1 MPPAHFLGLCPGLV
15 LAQHPDD
22 LLLAEATPFHRPSPF
37 QATDSTSFRLS
48 FRGAGQFHHALDDLS
63 VESETSLCFVSLF
76 AFPDRLWANVRSM
89 RSRSGAR
96 CPRGAA
102 MPSEVLRELILEL
115 TEPDR
120 LEIIREAG
128 IRDDRPSLLRGD
140 AQDGPPE
147 EADSWVTQNGA
158 KILPHLLRRIDPSD
172 DEMVQLVQSGMLPFD
187 RSLLKPRKFLV
198 RFNHPAMRG
207 ALDGGLPLSEVAATS
222 LALTELITSLLA
234 ANRSFGADAVMPTV
248 RVAAG
253 SVDFFATGAGLI
265 VGGLS
270 LLATC
275 GVGVISAP
283 VTAGTAVLTGAID
296 LTLNWQKRSS
306 EKGRSDA
313 ERAKADAERARA
325 DAERARADA
334 KKIEAE
340 TIGQEL
346 ENEMKRV
353 RLGNL
358 PAQVETHPAEK
369 PETPPASF
377 FVPFALIERSSREN
391 GLAAAHG
398 VHLINRG
405 LPSLF
410 AILRV
415 MPGLLITVENIARQ

>member
-1 MPPAHFLGLCPGLV
+1 MSEWTRDAKP
-15 LAQHPDD
+15 
-22 LLLAEATPFHRPSPF
+22 
-37 QATDSTSFRLS
+37 LS
-48 FRGAGQFHHALDDLS
+48 I
-63 VESETSLCFVSLF
+63 
-76 AFPDRLWANVRSM
+76 
-89 RSRSGAR
+89 R
-96 CPRGAA
+96 CPEGAI
-102 MPSEVLRELILEL
+102 MPGEVLRELILKL
-115 TEPDR
+115 GEPDR
-120 LEIIREAG
+120 LEIIREADIG
-128 IRDDRPSLLRGD
+128 DDRPALLCGD
-140 AQDGPPE
+140 SEDGPVE

-172 DEMVQLVQSGMLPFD
+172 GEMVELVQSGMLAFD
-187 RSLLKPRKFLV
+187 RTLLEPREFLV
-198 RFNHPAMRG
+198 RFSHPAMRG

-222 LALTELITSLLA
+222 LSLTELIISLLA

-253 SVDFFATGAGLI
+253 SVDFLAKGVGL
-265 VGGLS
+265 VESGLA

-283 VTAGTAVLTGAID
+283 LAAGTDVLMGAID

-306 EKGRSDA
+306 GKGRSDA
-313 ERAKADAERARA
+313 ERAKAEAERGRA
-325 DAERARADA
+325 DAGRSRADA

-346 ENEMKRV
+346 ENEIKRV

-358 PAQVETHPAEK
+358 PTQAETHREEK
-369 PETPPASF
+369 LETPPASF
-377 FVPFALIERSSREN
+377 FVPFALIERSSQGN

-410 AILRV
+410 GILRV

>member
-1 MPPAHFLGLCPGLV
+1 
-15 LAQHPDD
+15 
-22 LLLAEATPFHRPSPF
+22 
-37 QATDSTSFRLS
+37 
-48 FRGAGQFHHALDDLS
+48 
-63 VESETSLCFVSLF
+63 
-76 AFPDRLWANVRSM
+76 
-89 RSRSGAR
+89 
-96 CPRGAA
+96 

-140 AQDGPPE
+140 AEDGLLE

-187 RSLLKPRKFLV
+187 RSLLEPREFLV

-207 ALDGGLPLSEVAATS
+207 ALDGGLPLSEIAATS

-253 SVDFFATGAGLI
+253 SVNFFATGPGLI
-265 VGGLS
+265 VGGLA

-283 VTAGTAVLTGAID
+283 VIAGTAVLTGAID

-313 ERAKADAERARA
+313 ERAKADAERAKA
-325 DAERARADA
+325 DAERAKADA

-353 RLGNL
+353 RLGKL
-358 PAQVETHPAEK
+358 PAAHRAEK
-369 PETPPASF
+369 SKTPPASF
-377 FVPFALIERSSREN
+377 FVPFALIERSSQEN

-410 AILRV
+410 GILRV
-415 MPGLLITVENIARQ
+415 MPGMLITVENKAS

>member
-1 MPPAHFLGLCPGLV
+1 
-15 LAQHPDD
+15 
-22 LLLAEATPFHRPSPF
+22 
-37 QATDSTSFRLS
+37 
-48 FRGAGQFHHALDDLS
+48 
-63 VESETSLCFVSLF
+63 
-76 AFPDRLWANVRSM
+76 
-89 RSRSGAR
+89 
-96 CPRGAA
+96 

-128 IRDDRPSLLRGD
+128 IPDDRPALLRGD
-140 AQDGPPE
+140 EDEAVLE

-172 DEMVQLVQSGMLPFD
+172 DEIVQLVQSEMLHFD
-187 RSLLKPRKFLV
+187 RSLQEPCEFLV
-198 RFNHPAMRG
+198 RFNHPAMRV
-207 ALDGGLPLSEVAATS
+207 ALNGGLPLSEVAATS

-234 ANRSFGADAVMPTV
+234 ANRPFGADAVMPTV

-253 SVDFFATGAGLI
+253 SVDFFTTGPGLI
-265 VGGLS
+265 RNGLG

-275 GVGVISAP
+275 GLGVISAP
-283 VTAGTAVLTGAID
+283 VMAGTAVLIGAID

-313 ERAKADAERARA
+313 ERVKGDAEKAGADAARARA
-325 DAERARADA
+325 DD

-340 TIGQEL
+340 TRGQEL
-346 ENEMKRV
+346 ENEIKRV

-358 PAQVETHPAEK
+358 PTQAEAHKAEK
-369 PETPPASF
+369 PVTPPASF
-377 FVPFALIERSSREN
+377 FVPFKLIERSSQEN
-391 GLAAAHG
+391 GLSAAHG

-410 AILRV
+410 GILRV
-415 MPGLLITVENIARQ
+415 MPGLVVTVENKAT

>member
-1 MPPAHFLGLCPGLV
+1 MPG
-15 LAQHPDD
+15 
-22 LLLAEATPFHRPSPF
+22 
-37 QATDSTSFRLS
+37 
-48 FRGAGQFHHALDDLS
+48 
-63 VESETSLCFVSLF
+63 
-76 AFPDRLWANVRSM
+76 
-89 RSRSGAR
+89 
-96 CPRGAA
+96 
-102 MPSEVLRELILEL
+102 EVLRELILEL

-128 IRDDRPSLLRGD
+128 IDDDRPSLLLGD
-140 AQDGPPE
+140 AEEGPAE

-172 DEMVQLVQSGMLPFD
+172 EEMVQLVQSGMVPFD
-187 RSLLKPRKFLV
+187 HSLLEPREFLV
-198 RFNHPAMRG
+198 RFSHPAMRG

-253 SVDFFATGAGLI
+253 SVDFLATGPGLI
-265 VGGLS
+265 AGGLS
-270 LLATC
+270 LLAAC

-283 VTAGTAVLTGAID
+283 VIAGTAALTVAID

-313 ERAKADAERARA
+313 EKAKAVAEKGRV

-346 ENEMKRV
+346 ENEIKRV

-358 PAQVETHPAEK
+358 PTQAEALRAEK
-369 PETPPASF
+369 PETRPASF
-377 FVPFALIERSSREN
+377 FVPFALIERSSQEN
-391 GLAAAHG
+391 GLAPAHG

-410 AILRV
+410 GILRV
-415 MPGLLITVENIARQ
+415 MPGLLITVENKASQ

>member
-1 MPPAHFLGLCPGLV
+1 MPG
-15 LAQHPDD
+15 D
-22 LLLAEATPFHRPSPF
+22 
-37 QATDSTSFRLS
+37 
-48 FRGAGQFHHALDDLS
+48 
-63 VESETSLCFVSLF
+63 
-76 AFPDRLWANVRSM
+76 
-89 RSRSGAR
+89 
-96 CPRGAA
+96 AA
-102 MPSEVLRELILEL
+102 MPIEVLRELVLKL
-115 TEPDR
+115 TESDR
-120 LEIIREAG
+120 LEIIREAEIG
-128 IRDDRPSLLRGD
+128 DDRPSLLRGD
-140 AQDGPPE
+140 TEQGLQE

-172 DEMVQLVQSGMLPFD
+172 DEMVQLVQSGILPFD
-187 RSLLKPRKFLV
+187 RGLLEPREFLV

-207 ALDGGLPLSEVAATS
+207 AADGGLPLSLVAATS
-222 LALTELITSLLA
+222 LALTELTTSLLA

-253 SVDFFATGAGLI
+253 SVDFLTTGPGLI
-265 VGGLS
+265 AGGLS
-270 LLATC
+270 LLAAC

-283 VTAGTAVLTGAID
+283 VIAGTAALTVAID

-313 ERAKADAERARA
+313 EKAKAVAEKGRV

-346 ENEMKRV
+346 ENEIKRV

-358 PAQVETHPAEK
+358 PTQAEALRAEK
-369 PETPPASF
+369 PETRPASF
-377 FVPFALIERSSREN
+377 FVPFALIERSSQET

-410 AILRV
+410 GILRV
-415 MPGLLITVENIARQ
+415 MPGLLITVENKARQIANSG

>member
-1 MPPAHFLGLCPGLV
+1 MGECTL
-15 LAQHPDD
+15 
-22 LLLAEATPFHRPSPF
+22 
-37 QATDSTSFRLS
+37 
-48 FRGAGQFHHALDDLS
+48 
-63 VESETSLCFVSLF
+63 
-76 AFPDRLWANVRSM
+76 M

-187 RSLLKPRKFLV
+187 RSLLEPREFLV
-198 RFNHPAMRG
+198 RFNHPAMRA

-222 LALTELITSLLA
+222 LALTELVTSLLA
-234 ANRSFGADAVMPTV
+234 ANRSFGADAAMPTV
-248 RVAAG
+248 QVAAG
-253 SVDFFATGAGLI
+253 SVDFLATGPGLV

-283 VTAGTAVLTGAID
+283 VMAGTAVLTGAID

-313 ERAKADAERARA
+313 ERAKTDAERG
-325 DAERARADA
+325 RADA

-346 ENEMKRV
+346 ENEINRV

-358 PAQVETHPAEK
+358 PAQAEAHRVEK
-369 PETPPASF
+369 PETHPASF

-410 AILRV
+410 GILRV
-415 MPGLLITVENIARQ
+415 MPGLVITVENIARQ